1 MSMITCMSSVVFVIT
16 TNLIALTVWQDYHH
30 LSESDQTALYFAAV
44 AWGVFAIILN
54 VLCITAVSSSLFCT
68 ILLVFINIGLIAVY
82 QFFVWTVIKDNNTES
97 ADLSNDQ
104 SEDSSHDHC
113 LIISTKTVN
122 ELLLMKHIDD
132 GGGH

>member
-1 MSMITCMSSVVFVIT
+1 MSVIACMSSVVFVIT
-16 TNLIALTVWQDYHH
+16 TNLIVLTVWQDDHH

-82 QFFVWTVIKDNNTES
+82 QFFCLD
-97 ADLSNDQ
+97 SN
-104 SEDSSHDHC
+104 
-113 LIISTKTVN
+113 
-122 ELLLMKHIDD
+122 
-132 GGGH
+132 